1 MKRRLAALTAAA
13 AATAVLWGPVAHA
26 DDQSYLGDLRGAG
39 VFMINENTWI
49 INGHRMCDM
58 IHSGI
63 APQTLYDQFGLQNF
77 QGQQI
82 VDIAQRNLCPD
93 TLH

>member
-1 MKRRLAALTAAA
+1 MKRLFTAVVAAL
-13 AATAVLWGPVAHA
+13 ATAVLTAPGARA
-26 DDQSYLGDLRGAG
+26 DDQSYLADLHAAG
-39 VFMINENTWI
+39 VFMTNENMWV

-77 QGQQI
+77 QGPQI
-82 VDIAQRNLCPD
+82 VDIAQHDLCPD